1 MPIALQHSMDVNED
15 ETQDSPPLTRE
26 QAEQLRLSQPSVSVW
41 WVVGVQ
47 VALGLLASAL
57 AGWIWGRQVAAS
69 LAWGVWAVM
78 LPTALFARGVTSRF
92 ARQNRAGAVVGFFVW
107 ELVKVVLTV
116 LLLLLGMRVVTGLSW
131 LAMLA
136 GLILALKA
144 YWVVMAMHK
153 RPRAPAALRT

>member
-1 MPIALQHSMDVNED
+1 MDVAD
-15 ETQDSPPLTRE
+15 DTDLQAPPLTRA

-47 VALGLLASAL
+47 VALGAL
-57 AGWIWGRQVAAS
+57 AALVAGWLWGRSVAWS
-69 LAWGVWAVM
+69 LAWGAWAVT

-92 ARQNRAGAVVGFFVW
+92 ARGHRAGAVVGFFVW

-116 LLLLLGMRVVTGLSW
+116 LLLLMGMRVVPGLSW
-131 LAMLA
+131 LAMLV

-153 RPRAPAALRT
+153 RPRAPQDLGY